1 MSHCY
6 LLSVF
11 KDVETHFH
19 YNWGARGEYNG
30 YCLAGVFNVDK
41 GEDNIGWGNVVEPN
55 TNTPFKTKSRGYDFK
70 RNVRY
75 FGIK

>member
-1 MSHCY
+1 MY
-6 LLSVF
+6 LKTLKHTSIIIGVHEENIM
-11 KDVETHFH
+11 DI
-19 YNWGARGEYNG
+19 
-30 YCLAGVFNVDK
+30 LAGVFNVDK